1 MSNFDSHYLQKEA
14 TPVDGDLLQS
24 ADLVSDYEK
33 DFSGAQSNFLLDA
46 HKKTSSALV
55 SSSLLVSDEE
65 SSFSDSFNSSLIKA
79 PVNVSE
85 REIDT
90 THAPSAL
97 FAAST
102 YLHNRFNQTASTN
115 IDEATGAFDTDES
128 EKSFAAGVFGQS
140 LSRRIF
146 SKRGAS
152 ASNAARAAATQAYV
166 YGAQCADGA
175 KEIDVSKEFE
185 NGSKGA
191 RKIATS
197 ALAAPYRL
205 ARARQAHQLK
215 TYPYKRDKIS
225 YKIQKNEQHLEY
237 LRLKRMRKLR
247 EVKAQQRI
255 LASKKAQMTQAAF
268 LKRKKQ
274 LARAEKR
281 FGLARFREKFVA
293 RRIGSLKNHMKRVI
307 KLLAL
312 TRFALFG
319 RVLLFA
325 PLIVGAF
332 MGFLLLLTLIA
343 GSMGAMHRANFEGMN
358 EYESAVARFLIEK
371 EIDPLHVAA
380 IMGNI
385 AAESEFDPAKIEAP
399 HAAAGDGFGLCQWSF
414 DRRRQLEEYAFSQG
428 IPPANINVQL
438 DFLYSELTGQ
448 GAAGLFSNV
457 QMNFNTFLAT
467 DNLEQ
472 AVYYFG
478 RAFERPN
485 EAYAHWE
492 RRIEAAKRY
501 YTILTMGA
509 GGVLGGSDVI
519 SAAYSVAAN
528 ATPYVFGGSDIVHGC
543 DCSFFTQWC
552 YAQAGISIPRTSEA
566 QKAAGIAIP
575 LDEAQAGDL
584 VWMPGHIGIYISPTT
599 VIEQTPPYCRVNSIH
614 YNRWVCAIR
623 ILH

>member
-85 REIDT
+85 RVVDT
-90 THAPSAL
+90 PAAPSPL
-97 FAAST
+97 FAASK
-102 YLHNRFNQTASTN
+102 YLHNRFNQAANT
-115 IDEATGAFDTDES
+115 FDTEECESVHTSS
-128 EKSFAAGVFGQS
+128 EKSFAASVFGQS

-146 SKRGAS
+146 SKSGAS

-166 YGAQCADGA
+166 YGAQCADSE
-175 KEIDVSKEFE
+175 KEIDVGKEFE
-185 NGSKGA
+185 NSSKGM
-191 RKIATS
+191 RKIATG
-197 ALAAPYRL
+197 ALVAPYRL
-205 ARARQAHQLK
+205 ARARQSHQLK
-215 TYPYKRDKIS
+215 TYPYKREKIA
-225 YKIQKNEQHLEY
+225 YKIQKNEQRLEY

-247 EVKAQQRI
+247 EVKAKQRI

-281 FGLARFREKFVA
+281 FGLARFQEKFIA

-332 MGFLLLLTLIA
+332 IGFLLLLTLIA
-343 GSMGAMHRANFEGMN
+343 GSMGAMHRANYEGMN

-448 GAAGLFSNV
+448 GAAGLFSNI

-467 DNLEQ
+467 DDLEQ

-492 RRIEAAKRY
+492 RRLDAAKRY

-528 ATPYVFGGSDIVHGC
+528 ATPYVFGGSDIAQGC
-543 DCSFFTQWC
+543 DCSYFTQWC

-614 YNRWVCAIR
+614 YNRWVCAVR

>member
-24 ADLVSDYEK
+24 VDLVSDYEK

-46 HKKTSSALV
+46 HNKTSSALV
-55 SSSLLVSDEE
+55 SSSLLVSDDD
-65 SSFSDSFNSSLIKA
+65 SSVPDSFNSSLIKA

-175 KEIDVSKEFE
+175 KEIDVGKEFE
-185 NGSKGA
+185 NSSKGA

-215 TYPYKRDKIS
+215 TYPYKLDEIS
-225 YKIQKNEQHLEY
+225 YKIQKNEQRLEY
-237 LRLKRMRKLR
+237 LRLKRARKLR

-274 LARAEKR
+274 LARAEKC
-281 FGLARFREKFVA
+281 FGLARFREKFIA
-293 RRIGSLKNHMKRVI
+293 RRIGALKNHMKRVI

-332 MGFLLLLTLIA
+332 MGFLLLFTLIA

-385 AAESEFDPAKIEAP
+385 AAESEFDPGKIEAP